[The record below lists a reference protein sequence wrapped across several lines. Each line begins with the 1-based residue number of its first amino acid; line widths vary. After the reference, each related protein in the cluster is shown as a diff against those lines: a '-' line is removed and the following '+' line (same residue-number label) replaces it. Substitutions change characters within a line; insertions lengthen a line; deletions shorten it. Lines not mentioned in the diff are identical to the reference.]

1 MFDGS
6 VEVDQIVR
14 DLENINF
21 IGILIT
27 ALVAWLLIMI
37 VQHFFPWLAERL
49 PGGFRFYILPLAPI
63 LRVLILLI
71 ALVRIVTFVIQPT
84 VQNVF
89 AITGALAV
97 AVGFAF
103 KDYVSSV
110 IAGVVALYE
119 RPYRPGDWIKFGEE
133 YGEVQEL
140 GLRAIKMRTAD
151 DDIVTIP
158 HGRIWDKNVVNAN
171 DGRRTLQCV
180 TEFFLQPNHD
190 AHLARQLLYDVA
202 VTSPYINLSRA
213 VEVLVF
219 EKPWATRYI
228 IRAYPVDARQQFQF
242 ISDLTVRGKAALA
255 MRDMIPAALPPQ
267 MEAGPE
273 LTTNQR

>member
-180 TEFFLQPNHD
+180 TEFFLQPSHD